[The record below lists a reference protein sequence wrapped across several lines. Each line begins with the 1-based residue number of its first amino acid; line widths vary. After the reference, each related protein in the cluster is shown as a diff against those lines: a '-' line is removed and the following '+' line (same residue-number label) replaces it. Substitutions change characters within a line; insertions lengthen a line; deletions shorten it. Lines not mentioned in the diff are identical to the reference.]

1 MIPSGRGT
9 HRPPSSIPQSLHGL
23 APGLALARCGHRAL
37 TTATIDP

>member
-1 MIPSGRGT
+1 MIPSGRDS

-23 APGLALARCGHRAL
+23 APGLVLAAAGTGAL